1 MLKALLK
8 YDKYHIL
15 SKKDLKKPQT
25 ILKVLLA
32 LFFFSQ

>member
-1 MLKALLK
+1 MPNTGLK

-15 SKKDLKKPQT
+15 TKKRLKKRQT

-32 LFFFSQ
+32 LFFF